1 MPERQDES
9 KRSTRTGGSFF
20 SNREYGVVQGIVLDD
35 SEKSKKILEIF
46 DVDDTDKPL
55 SEYVGHIIVKKKTD
69 VEGPS
74 TFLLVPPFVEDD
86 AFPIVN
92 ETVRIISDGGVEYY
106 KRLPNSNI
114 NSGNFTEIGYD
125 VFNNQ
130 TDESSQNKTTNYKEV
145 STTGISNS
153 ESKGSE
159 IENEY
164 FKPTFRHKLSANE
177 GDKIIQSRFGQS
189 IRFSG
194 YNNEDRELSPT
205 IIIRNRQNDSS
216 LEEPL
221 NINKLIKEDI
231 NRDGSTIILSS
242 NKHKMNFQPGQVD
255 DKGNSNWK
263 LDTLYTTLPEEYTGF
278 DQMLLNSERI
288 ILSSKSQEMLFF
300 SKGNFSIVSDSELT
314 ADISKGGKFDFGDE
328 VWITTNKNNKNIWV
342 NTGNGEVRLNT
353 NDSGN
358 SPGTGQKEPLIR
370 GEKLYEFLDK
380 LLTILENFQSLG
392 FAGLSITNGTP
403 IPPPIGSPEG
413 TPSTADTKTELSNLR
428 ATLQDLKS
436 TKNFTE

>member
-9 KRSTRTGGSFF
+9 KRSTSTGGSFF

-46 DVDDTDKPL
+46 DVDDNDKPL

-114 NSGNFTEIGYD
+114 NSGNFTESGYD

-130 TDESSQNKTTNYKEV
+130 TDKSSQNKTTNYKEV

-221 NINKLIKEDI
+221 NTNKLIKEDF
-231 NRDGSTIILSS
+231 NNDGSIIAITSQKYLIPYETTV
-242 NKHKMNFQPGQVD
+242 KTTPINF
-255 DKGNSNWK
+255 S
-263 LDTLYTTLPEEYTGF
+263 LPTYDGY
-278 DQMLLNSERI
+278 DQFFVNSERI
-288 ILSSKSQEMLFF
+288 ILSSKSQEMIFF
-300 SKGNFSIVSDSELT
+300 SKGDYGFISDGTFKIDNGEGG
-314 ADISKGGKFDFGDE
+314 ADLDFGGP
-328 VWITTNKNNKNIWV
+328 VNITTNRNNAQVSI
-342 NTGNGEVRLNT
+342 NTGNGKILLNT
-353 NDSGN
+353 EDTPTS
-358 SPGTGQKEPLIR
+358 EPLIR
-370 GEKLYEFLDK
+370 GQRMVTLLNQLFQILIQFQTLGPNGPNKTSPDTVA
-380 LLTILENFQSLG
+380 LLTNLQ
-392 FAGLSITNGTP
+392 
-403 IPPPIGSPEG
+403 
-413 TPSTADTKTELSNLR
+413 ADIE
-428 ATLQDLKS
+428 QLKS